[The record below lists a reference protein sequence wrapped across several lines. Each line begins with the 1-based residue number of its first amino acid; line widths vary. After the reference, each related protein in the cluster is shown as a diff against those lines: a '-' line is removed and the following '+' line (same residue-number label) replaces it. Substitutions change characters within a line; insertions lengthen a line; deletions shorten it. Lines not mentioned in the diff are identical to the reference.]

1 MSKKKAVHWL
11 SKTTKRYVS
20 ETPFQGIGIDL
31 GKKDQI
37 LVVSSD

>member
-11 SKTTKRYVS
+11 SKITKRYVS

-31 GKKDQI
+31 GKKDRI